1 MAENDKPAEVVNP
14 NKDIIIEDMVLT
26 VIHCWMQKTAREI
39 VHKTAQKGFSLEDIR
54 AAAEKLSAVGHQF
67 VETRG
72 SGIRSKL
79 DLFLDDI

>member
-39 VHKTAQKGFSLEDIR
+39 STKQLRKDFLSRIFGPQPRNFRQLVISSWKEEEVELE
-54 AAAEKLSAVGHQF
+54 AS
-67 VETRG
+67 
-72 SGIRSKL
+72 
-79 DLFLDDI
+79 